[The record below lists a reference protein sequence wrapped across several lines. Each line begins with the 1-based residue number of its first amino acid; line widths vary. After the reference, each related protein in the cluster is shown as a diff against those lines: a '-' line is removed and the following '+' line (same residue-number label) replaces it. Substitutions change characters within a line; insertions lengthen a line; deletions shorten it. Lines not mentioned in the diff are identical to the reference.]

1 MATMNTSLA
10 PPHPLLQPWQALPEP
25 ARGATTT
32 SFAAERALA
41 ELFPDLQAAADAAL
55 ADLFPA
61 LRLRQRTLL
70 RSNA

>member
-10 PPHPLLQPWQALPEP
+10 PLHALRQPWQALPEP
-25 ARGATTT
+25 ARDAT
-32 SFAAERALA
+32 AYDADHALA

-61 LRLRQRTLL
+61 FRLRHRTDLGRL
-70 RSNA
+70 A